1 MTSPSWFGS
10 SSDIRRSTENRKTD
24 KSFRELTIL
33 LGPAAHCFGATIQ
46 VLPADH
52 VVSFKHRVD
61 LLVDVFGLKFANIA
75 GVRTCFIVVA
85 LSLRIEIA
93 AAYFW
98 QLLHLHAR
106 TVILAN

>member
-1 MTSPSWFGS
+1 M
-10 SSDIRRSTENRKTD
+10 
-24 KSFRELTIL
+24 
-33 LGPAAHCFGATIQ
+33 
-46 VLPADH
+46 
-52 VVSFKHRVD
+52 
-61 LLVDVFGLKFANIA
+61 VDVFGLKFANIT
-75 GVRTCFIVVA
+75 GVRTCFVVVA